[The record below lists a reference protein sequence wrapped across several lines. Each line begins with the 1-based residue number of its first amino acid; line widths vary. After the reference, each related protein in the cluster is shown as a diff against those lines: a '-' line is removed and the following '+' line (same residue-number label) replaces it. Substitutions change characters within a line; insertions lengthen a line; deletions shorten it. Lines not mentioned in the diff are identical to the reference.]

1 MAAQRAVRVSLPIG
15 ETRVHRFQA
24 VREHRD
30 DGSTEDWVV
39 VDFVPDGLRLA
50 TLDFD
55 WHRTVP
61 LSAVED
67 GTIEPRYAADVPV
80 WGY

>member
-1 MAAQRAVRVSLPIG
+1 MTARQVRVSLPVG
-15 ETRVHRFQA
+15 ETRVHRFQV

-30 DGSTEDWVV
+30 DGTTEDWVV
-39 VDFVPDGLRLA
+39 VDFPPDSLELA

-67 GTIEPRYAADVPV
+67 GSIEPLTEGGVPV